1 MRPAAAGSA
10 DTAAIL
16 KANRRGILWMCAAMG
31 CFVVN
36 DSLVKYASQSMPGA
50 QLIFVRGAMASLLV
64 LVLVRSTGAGRCLRE
79 ILRGQVAVRAWVDAV
94 ATFIYLIALFHLP
107 LVNATAINMTSPM
120 IILVLAAVVLR
131 ERVGL
136 GRWVAVLTGFV
147 GVLLIIQPRT
157 EGFNAWSLA
166 CLLGTLLMAVRDLLT
181 RSVSPGVPSTIITLA
196 SALAVTVFAG
206 AATLVDGWQPF
217 GLFELAL
224 LASASVFL
232 ACAYYGLVIGMR
244 HGELSVIGP
253 FRYSGLL
260 WALAIGYGV
269 WGHLPDTL
277 AWSGIAMLTASGLY
291 VFYSE
296 RRRANRARN

>member
-1 MRPAAAGSA
+1 MTTAAAGG

-50 QLIFVRGAMASLLV
+50 QLIFVRGALASLLV
-64 LVLVRSTGAGRCLRE
+64 LLLVHSTGATARLRE
-79 ILRGQVAVRAWVDAV
+79 VLRGWVAVRAWVDAI

-120 IILVLAAVVLR
+120 IIALLAAVVLR
-131 ERVGL
+131 EQVGA
-136 GRWVAVLTGFV
+136 GRWAAVILGFL

-166 CLLGTLLMAVRDLLT
+166 CLLATLLMSVRDLLT
-181 RSVSPGVPSTIITLA
+181 RRVASGVPSTIITLA
-196 SALAVTVFAG
+196 SALAVTVFSG

-217 GLFELAL
+217 GLFEFGL
-224 LASASVFL
+224 LAAASLFL

-244 HGELSVIGP
+244 HGELSVTGP

-260 WALAIGYGV
+260 WALVIGYAV
-269 WGHLPDTL
+269 WGHLPNAL
-277 AWSGIAMLTASGLY
+277 AWSGIALLTGSGLY
-291 VFYSE
+291 VVYSE
-296 RRRANRARN
+296 RQRAERERI